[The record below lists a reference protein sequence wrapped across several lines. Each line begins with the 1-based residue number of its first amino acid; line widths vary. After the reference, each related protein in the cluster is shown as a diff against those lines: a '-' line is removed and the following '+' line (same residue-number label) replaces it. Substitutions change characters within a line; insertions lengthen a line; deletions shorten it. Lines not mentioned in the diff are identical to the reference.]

1 MLRAVGTLAVVG
13 AGVLGFWIGYLL
25 DARRH
30 AASAEPQR
38 APLAA

>member
-1 MLRAVGTLAVVG
+1 MVRAFGTLAVVS

-30 AASAEPQR
+30 TSSAEPRR